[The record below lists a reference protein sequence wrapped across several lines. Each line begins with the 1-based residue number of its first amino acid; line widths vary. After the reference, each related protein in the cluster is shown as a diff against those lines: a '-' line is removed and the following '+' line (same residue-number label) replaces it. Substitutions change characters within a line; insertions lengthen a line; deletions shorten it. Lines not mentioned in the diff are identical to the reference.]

1 MLIKLQILARKDNG
15 EDDETT
21 DYVLKRLQGK
31 TEPETK
37 YLNAMIKC
45 NSINDIDS
53 ILDALDEDGNY
64 EGYSTISFI
73 DTYTPFTT
81 STYTVNM
88 PMDKLYE
95 YVKEQLE
102 NNFDDKIV
110 RLKEVIKDYQGSF
123 MLTKKD
129 TEEEVDAHNDRQ
141 D

>member
-1 MLIKLQILARKDNG
+1 
-15 EDDETT
+15 
-21 DYVLKRLQGK
+21 
-31 TEPETK
+31 
-37 YLNAMIKC
+37 MIKC